1 MKKLISILLAL
12 TLIVALGS
20 AALAS
25 SEEPEAPA
33 DRPSPEVV
41 EGKRYVTEHVAGA
54 SAIYVSG
61 E

>member
-25 SEEPEAPA
+25 SE
-33 DRPSPEVV
+33 
-41 EGKRYVTEHVAGA
+41 VTR
-54 SAIYVSG
+54 IVS
-61 E
+61 ESISVILACVMVRIPRSL